1 MEDQVEADFSRA
13 PFLEAKVELK
23 WRGLAKNSGA
33 SGGKGVCVKRRTFLK
48 NSMVGMS
55 GLAGMTYSGLVS
67 GAANGM
73 SGAKAEQAR
82 RSDDKVGRPVRIT
95 SVSFPNGLSLDE
107 IAGYVDK
114 AGSAGVDV
122 IALPEL
128 ARGQSDQSKEDI
140 HGPTVTRM
148 AALAQKHATY
158 IVCPIDRMDA
168 NRRLNTVV
176 LLDRSGEVACA
187 YDKIFPYWDEFDAH
201 PPVDVGDEAQVYRAD
216 FGLLGFATCFD
227 VNFPEVWKRLADK
240 GAEVVIWPSAYSA
253 GTSLQAHALNHHY
266 YIVSATQMSD
276 CLVYDITGEKLL
288 YQKSERVN
296 VASVTLDLDRGI
308 YHINFNIPQRD
319 KLLKEHPED
328 IEQEKWLDSEQW
340 FVLKARRPGVSAREL
355 ARQYGIE
362 ELRHYLDRSRRA
374 IDERR
379 GWQYEAKVLFP
390 DLDAASLKALSLRA
404 KSARPS
410 GSTG

>member
-1 MEDQVEADFSRA
+1 M
-13 PFLEAKVELK
+13 
-23 WRGLAKNSGA
+23 
-33 SGGKGVCVKRRTFLK
+33 KRRTFLK

-55 GLAGMTYSGLVS
+55 GLAGMTGSGM
-67 GAANGM
+67 AAEEANGRIE
-73 SGAKAEQAR
+73 AKSEPGTK
-82 RSDDKVGRPVRIT
+82 SDDRIGRPVRIT
-95 SVSFPNGLSLDE
+95 SISFPNGLSLDE
-107 IAGYVDK
+107 IAAYVDK

-128 ARGQSDQSKEDI
+128 ARGQSDQSKEDL

-148 AALAQKHATY
+148 AALAKKYNTY
-158 IVCPIDRMDA
+158 IVCPIDRIDA
-168 NRRLNTVV
+168 NRRLNAVV
-176 LLDRSGEVACA
+176 LLGRRGEVACV
-187 YDKIFPYWDEFDAH
+187 YDKIFPYWDEFDVH
-201 PPVDVGDEAQVYRAD
+201 PPVDVGDEAQVYHAD

-240 GAEVVIWPSAYSA
+240 GAEIVVWPSAYSA

-276 CLVYDITGEKLL
+276 CLVYDITGEKLFC
-288 YQKSERVN
+288 QKSERVN

-319 KLLKEHPED
+319 RLLKEHPED
-328 IEQEKWLDSEQW
+328 IAQQKWLDSEQW
-340 FVLKARRPGVSAREL
+340 FVLKAKRPGVSAREL
-355 ARQYGIE
+355 ARQYGME

-379 GWQYEAKVLFP
+379 GWQYEARVLFP
-390 DLDAASLKALSLRA
+390 DLDTASLKALSLRA
-404 KSARPS
+404 RNPGPS
-410 GSTG
+410 KTNG